1 MSQLSSINNTYC
13 KSVFNLYP
21 ITDLKLLITINLSIM
36 QKIYLVSGQGA
47 SKGDSGAGLCF
58 VHSNTYY
65 LTGVVSLKDPNTTN
79 SIAVFTD
86 VKHHIQWICELYSKY
101 N

>member
-1 MSQLSSINNTYC
+1 
-13 KSVFNLYP
+13 
-21 ITDLKLLITINLSIM
+21 M

-58 VHSNTYY
+58 VHSNTYF

-86 VKHHIQWICELYSKY
+86 VKHHIQWIRGLYSKY